1 MKLFDVDT
9 AAYLQRRAGARHRFM
24 IYFWAARRSDGVIE
38 GLGLWNGED
47 DRSFSVSGAPRV
59 YQRLPVSV
67 AVDEIISQP
76 GTDVVFTSIRFLGL
90 PAEVRSAM
98 ELYELR
104 FAPVEL
110 HRALFSPET
119 GDLIAPPTRLFKGW
133 IDRISAPTP
142 EDGGQAEIAFTAAS
156 ANRALT
162 RALAFK
168 KSDPALSAARNGDRF
183 RRYND
188 IGKVSVP
195 WGEARTS
202 S

>member
-1 MKLFDVDT
+1 MKVFDAET
-9 AAYLQRRAGARHRFM
+9 AAYLSRRAGVRHRFLV
-24 IYFWAARRSDGVIE
+24 YFWAARRSDGVIE

-47 DRSFSVSGAPRV
+47 DRSFPIGGADRA
-59 YQRLPVSV
+59 YQRLPVAM
-67 AVDEIISQP
+67 AVDEIIAQP
-76 GTDVVFTSIRFLGL
+76 GTDVVFTSIRFML
-90 PAEVRSAM
+90 PDAVRVALD
-98 ELYELR
+98 LYELR

-110 HRALFSPET
+110 HRALFSPDT
-119 GDLIAPPTRLFKGW
+119 GDLIAPPTRVFKGW

-142 EDGGQAEIAFTAAS
+142 ADGGQSETTFTAAS

-168 KSDPALSAARNGDRF
+168 KSDPALSAARSGDRF
-183 RRYND
+183 RRYID
-188 IGKVSVP
+188 VGKVSVP

>member
-1 MKLFDVDT
+1 MKVLDTDT
-9 AAYLQRRAGARHRFM
+9 AAYLLRRGGARHRLL
-24 IYFWAARRSDGVIE
+24 IYFWAARRADGAIE

-47 DRSFSVSGAPRV
+47 DRSFDIGGAPRT
-59 YQRLPVSV
+59 YQRLPVSL
-67 AVDEIISQP
+67 AVDELISQP
-76 GTDVVFTSIRFLGL
+76 GTDVVFTSLRFMGL

-104 FAPVEL
+104 FAPVEF
-110 HRALFSPET
+110 HRALFSPDT
-119 GDLIAPPTRLFKGW
+119 GDLIAPPMRLFKGW

-142 EDGGQAEIAFTAAS
+142 EDGGQAEITFTAAS

-168 KSDPALSAARNGDRF
+168 KSDPTLSGARAGDRF
-183 RRYND
+183 RRYVD
-188 IGKVSVP
+188 IGKVSVA